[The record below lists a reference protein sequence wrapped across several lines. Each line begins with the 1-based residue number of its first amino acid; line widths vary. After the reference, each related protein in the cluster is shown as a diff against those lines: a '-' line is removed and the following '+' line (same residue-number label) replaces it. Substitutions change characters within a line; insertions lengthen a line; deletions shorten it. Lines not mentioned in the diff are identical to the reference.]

1 MKGHDGGRGGPKG
14 RARSHPRL
22 WNQLVS
28 RVPFSLVCYSLQQWL
43 LLMMEK
49 ENSSTGE
56 QMLAVTGW
64 Q

>member
-1 MKGHDGGRGGPKG
+1 MVVGEEAPK
-14 RARSHPRL
+14 RELHPTHSYGSSWPPEDL
-22 WNQLVS
+22 SPWGSIL
-28 RVPFSLVCYSLQQWL
+28 YKQWF

-56 QMLAVTGW
+56 QMLMVTGW